1 MPAPFSDLGS
11 FLAHLE
17 ARRDLIRV
25 RTEVDPHLEMTEIAT
40 RLVKTGGPAVLFERP
55 KGSAYPV
62 AVNFMATAGRLEQAL
77 GRPPAQIGE
86 ELASAVEDLVPPR
99 PAALWRHRRLLTRAF
114 AMRPRGAPGLD
125 VVEKPDL
132 GSWPVLTCWPDDGGR
147 FVTLPLV
154 ITRSPSNGRQNLGM
168 YRLHVYDGQTTGMHI
183 QIERGGGAHHAEYE
197 ARGESMPVAVA
208 LGGDPVTILSSV
220 LPLPEDMDELAFAG
234 FLRGRRTR
242 LFSLS
247 NGLRAPADAEFVM
260 EGHVPPVERRVEGP
274 FGDHF
279 GHYSHAAPFPVFHIA
294 RVHRR
299 QNPIYPATV
308 VGKPPQEDKFL
319 GNAVQEMLLPLLK
332 VMRPELVDLWAYFEA
347 GFHNLAVASVR
358 QRYPKEAIKTALGL
372 MGQGQMSLTKCVVL
386 VDPSVNVRNFAE
398 VLDALRNHFNPADDW
413 MLLPGTPQDTL
424 DFTSFKMNLGS
435 KMILDATSLGT
446 RRPPPRSERPDRV
459 NVDGL
464 DLPSRNWRDA
474 LLAVRTPGPGRPVI
488 EKILRNP
495 AFSGYNLIAA
505 VSDDVPLDDDE
516 LLLWGLFTRFDCARD
531 VVPASVTMN
540 GAWPVY
546 GGPLGIDATWK
557 AGYPKPLTMTESI
570 VRRVDERWKE
580 YGL

>member
-1 MPAPFSDLGS
+1 
-11 FLAHLE
+11 
-17 ARRDLIRV
+17 
-25 RTEVDPHLEMTEIAT
+25 
-40 RLVKTGGPAVLFERP
+40 
-55 KGSAYPV
+55 
-62 AVNFMATAGRLEQAL
+62 
-77 GRPPAQIGE
+77 
-86 ELASAVEDLVPPR
+86 
-99 PAALWRHRRLLTRAF
+99 
-114 AMRPRGAPGLD
+114 
-125 VVEKPDL
+125 
-132 GSWPVLTCWPDDGGR
+132 
-147 FVTLPLV
+147 
-154 ITRSPSNGRQNLGM
+154 
-168 YRLHVYDGQTTGMHI
+168 
-183 QIERGGGAHHAEYE
+183 
-197 ARGESMPVAVA
+197 
-208 LGGDPVTILSSV
+208 
-220 LPLPEDMDELAFAG
+220 
-234 FLRGRRTR
+234 
-242 LFSLS
+242 
-247 NGLRAPADAEFVM
+247 
-260 EGHVPPVERRVEGP
+260 
-274 FGDHF
+274 
-279 GHYSHAAPFPVFHIA
+279 
-294 RVHRR
+294 
-299 QNPIYPATV
+299 
-308 VGKPPQEDKFL
+308 
-319 GNAVQEMLLPLLK
+319 
-332 VMRPELVDLWAYFEA
+332 WAYFEA